1 MTASATALRRRRIA
15 EIAVHAAAIVVMA
28 VALAVAEPAAAQE
41 TAGTP
46 EAGKVM
52 LELNKTE
59 DQANGCRIYFVLD
72 NTTTESF
79 EAFKLD
85 LVVFAPDG
93 VILRNLAT
101 EMAPLRAAKRVV
113 KMFDLADL
121 ACDRVG
127 SLLVNDVLECRAAE
141 PRSDCVDLL
150 AVDTRAAVLLVK

>member
-1 MTASATALRRRRIA
+1 MIGSATALRWRRIA

-28 VALAVAEPAAAQE
+28 VALAIAEPAAAQE
-41 TAGTP
+41 AAAAP
-46 EAGKVM
+46 ASGKVM

-127 SLLVNDVLECRAAE
+127 SLLVNDVLECQAGG